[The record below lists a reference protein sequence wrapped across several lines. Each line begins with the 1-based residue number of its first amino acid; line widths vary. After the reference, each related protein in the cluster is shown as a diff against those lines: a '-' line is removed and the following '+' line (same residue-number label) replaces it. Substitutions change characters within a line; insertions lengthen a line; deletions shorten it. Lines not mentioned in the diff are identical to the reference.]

1 MEMDARMK
9 ILCESRRPLVE
20 LGKTYHPPNP
30 SGMRI
35 SERDSRITKM
45 FRNGSPLR
53 VKAYDMGMI

>member
-1 MEMDARMK
+1 MK